1 MSDAQNDA
9 VIQISNALM
18 IVTTLLAS
26 FIAAGVFTD
35 PNLLKN
41 GVPQGIFNA
50 LCLFICAL
58 FCAIFTL
65 SLASMPPNQ
74 KIKSPV
80 KYRPCKYFLEF
91 LRSWR
96 TWLFLSASLL
106 LAGLSVV
113 LLQVVCVQF
122 TTNLVPNCQAA
133 SWAVI
138 AVFIYSIGGAPILV
152 LLSTLCNCCKC
163 KMNIVI
169 SSDESKQQSSSENH
183 PSQEQPSSIQLQL
196 IIQTLLKELD
206 NIVDKKLRERTMNH
220 ESA

>member
-9 VIQISNALM
+9 VIQMSNAVM

-26 FIAAGVFTD
+26 FITAGVFTD

-65 SLASMPPNQ
+65 SLASIPPNQ
-74 KIKSPV
+74 KIKSSA
-80 KYRPCKYFLEF
+80 KCQPCNYFLE
-91 LRSWR
+91 LLGSCR
-96 TWLFLSASLL
+96 TWLFLSAILL
-106 LAGLSVV
+106 LTGLSVV
-113 LLQVVCVQF
+113 LLQIVCVQF

-133 SWAVI
+133 SWGVI
-138 AVFIYSIGGAPILV
+138 AVFIYSIGGAPILA
-152 LLSTLCNCCKC
+152 LLFTLCNYCKR
-163 KMNIVI
+163 KKNTVI
-169 SSDESKQQSSSENH
+169 SSDESEQQSSSENH
-183 PSQEQPSSIQLQL
+183 PSQEPSSIQLQL
-196 IIQTLLKELD
+196 IIKTLLKELD
-206 NIVDKKLRERTMNH
+206 NIVDKKLHERTMNH